1 MQVLIKRLNPRST
14 SPAARRSVCNSIT
27 PRSSARPSR
36 TRRSPPPPSGLP
48 RPPPESPPCAASSAA
63 VLLISFSASYSP
75 CQRRNLFITAINFLK
90 NTISSQIIAKVSLV
104 LCKAFFA
111 RLVHGKLANKKPLA
125 EWQGAFRLAAATAS
139 VAEEQHAG
147 GFFFA
152 GCFVG
157 GDGAIEELVDFQV
170 DFEEGR

>member
-1 MQVLIKRLNPRST
+1 MRVGEFFR
-14 SPAARRSVCNSIT
+14 
-27 PRSSARPSR
+27 
-36 TRRSPPPPSGLP
+36 G
-48 RPPPESPPCAASSAA
+48 
-63 VLLISFSASYSP
+63 
-75 CQRRNLFITAINFLK
+75 
-90 NTISSQIIAKVSLV
+90 SLV

-152 GCFVG
+152 GCFVS

-170 DFEEGR
+170 DFEEGRALGDLSGDQGFAQGILDVARSEERS